1 MIGIRP
7 VFYARAAILSPGG
20 DGVTVYVDV
29 LFGLNSAINYLL
41 LRGSA
46 AMGGHPVRF
55 GRLLAAACL
64 GGLYAVAVVLPGC
77 GWLQELPIQAIC
89 AGLMLLIAF
98 GWKRNTVK
106 QGLFFFGLSFAFGG
120 VVMLL
125 IQLAEPDCMIFGN
138 RAYYAVSTPAL
149 LLLAGVGY
157 GISALV
163 LSGWGAH
170 TGGEIQTM
178 QVQMGEQTVP
188 VRVLRDTGNT
198 LRDPISGQTV
208 LVTGKALLET
218 LLSDMVLRAELQ
230 DPATLLERLSKD
242 HPKLRF
248 CLVPYRAVGVEAGLL
263 LAIRCSLIHGKR
275 KETILAAFSPTEVS
289 ADGTFDAIWGGEI
302 V

>member
-1 MIGIRP
+1 M
-7 VFYARAAILSPGG
+7 
-20 DGVTVYVDV
+20 TVYVDV

-46 AMGGHPVRF
+46 AMGGHPVRY

-64 GGLYAVAVVLPGC
+64 GGLYAVGVVLPGFA
-77 GWLQELPIQAIC
+77 WLQGLPIQVIC
-89 AGLMLLIAF
+89 AGLMLVVAF

-125 IQLAEPDCMIFGN
+125 IQLAEPDCIMFGN

-157 GISALV
+157 GVSALV

-170 TGGEIQTM
+170 TGGEIQAM
-178 QVQMGEQTVP
+178 EVQLGEKSQS

-208 LVTGKALLET
+208 LVAGRALLET
-218 LLSDMVLRAELQ
+218 LLPGRVLASELR
-230 DPATLLERLSKD
+230 DPATLMERLNID
-242 HPKLRF
+242 YPKLRF
-248 CLVPYRAVGVEAGLL
+248 CLVPYRAVGVESGLL
-263 LAIRCSLIHGKR
+263 LALRCSLVHGKR
-275 KETILAAFSPTEVS
+275 REPILAAFSPTEVS
-289 ADGTFDAIWGGEI
+289 ADGRFDAIWGGEI